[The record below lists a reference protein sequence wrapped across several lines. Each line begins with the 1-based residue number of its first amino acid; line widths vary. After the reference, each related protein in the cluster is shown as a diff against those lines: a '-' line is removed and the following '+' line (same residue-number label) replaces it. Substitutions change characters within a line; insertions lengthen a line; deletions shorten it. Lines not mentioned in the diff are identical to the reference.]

1 MEGHYQCGSHVTSP
15 PNLKNNMYFREIT
28 NLFLSLAYSTFN
40 MDIITLGRVH
50 YCVKSIV
57 YKYYFRNDVITC
69 KITQNMWL
77 IN

>member
-40 MDIITLGRVH
+40 MDIITLGG
-50 YCVKSIV
+50 S
-57 YKYYFRNDVITC
+57 TLLC
-69 KITQNMWL
+69 KINCLQ
-77 IN
+77 IVFQE